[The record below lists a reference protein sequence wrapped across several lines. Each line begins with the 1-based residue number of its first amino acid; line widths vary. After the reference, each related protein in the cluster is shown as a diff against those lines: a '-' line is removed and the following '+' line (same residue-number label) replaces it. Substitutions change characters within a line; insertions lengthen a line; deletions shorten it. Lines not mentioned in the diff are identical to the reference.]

1 VLTFTPF
8 PALASGMGSGEYF
21 GGTNDKTLAVAAEAR
36 PKLLA
41 TTSSGAECHCERS
54 EAISIARFLGC
65 SIAFL
70 RAVDEKSPAE
80 SRAFVIVET

>member
-1 VLTFTPF
+1 MLTFTPF

-41 TTSSGAECHCERS
+41 TTSPAPNVIASGARPS
-54 EAISIARFLGC
+54 Q
-65 SIAFL
+65 
-70 RAVDEKSPAE
+70 
-80 SRAFVIVET
+80 SRDFWDAA